1 MKEKLKQMRCVNSE
15 IKVIEN
21 QIINLKPLSSMDK
34 VKGSTHEFPYIAT
47 SFSING
53 VDVDDYN
60 KRTRR
65 LKSKLVKKK
74 DELLKLKEEVQE
86 FIDKIEDSNVR
97 QIITLRYIESKSW
110 NEIAEEVERG
120 SGECVRKISE
130 RFLKDF

>member
-34 VKGSTHEFPYIAT
+34 VKGSTQEFPYIAT

-110 NEIAEEVERG
+110 NDIAEEVERG